1 MSIFHL
7 VFRAT
12 SLVWHSE
19 SHLHFGVQS
28 FHLSL
33 VRHSEPSCLFCIWY
47 SKPHLQFGVQ
57 SHRLF
62 PIRHSKPSCHTF
74 SSAFRV
80 TSSVW
85 HSEPH
90 FQFGIQSHISSLVF
104 KATAIFSVWAFKA
117 LIFSVWEFRATISSQ
132 FRHSEPPP
140 SSQFWRSK
148 PPSLLSFD
156 VQSHHHFLIT
166 MFSVV
171 LLSLTFR
178 YVNSQLWHSQPSSS
192 SVWHLKPPSFLSY
205 SVQSHHIFSIRCSEP
220 PYLLSYNIQSLNLL

>member
-28 FHLSL
+28 FHLSF

-178 YVNSQLWHSQPSSS
+178 YVNSQLWHSKPSSS
-192 SVWHLKPPSFLSY
+192 SVWHLEPPSFLSY

-220 PYLLSYNIQSLNLL
+220 PYLLSYDIQSLNHL